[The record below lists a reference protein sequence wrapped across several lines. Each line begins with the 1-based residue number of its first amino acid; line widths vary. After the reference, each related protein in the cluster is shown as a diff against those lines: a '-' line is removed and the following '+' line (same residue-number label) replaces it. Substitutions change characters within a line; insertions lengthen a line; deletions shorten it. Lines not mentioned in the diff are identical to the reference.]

1 MDKSWIIKPQ
11 SSIAYQKGIQ
21 EFIDFAFKGAKE
33 NDVVICPCKRCGFRK
48 LKSRSDMFDHL
59 SWSPFPQGYTM
70 WIHHGESFVRS
81 STISP
86 STTPSMVEDTNIV
99 EEPIQNMIN
108 DAFGVYG
115 NHANEIPSASNLEIE
130 QEDYVMPSSTQERNE
145 AKEYYELA
153 REGEQPLYE
162 GCRRYSRLSF
172 LVKLYHIKCLCG
184 LSEKAMTMILELIKD
199 AFEYANIPSSFYEA
213 KKSITKLGLN
223 YIKIPACPNG
233 CMLYWGEDEER
244 ETCKNCNTSKWKT
257 NEDVSVKKKKKKIPA
272 KELWTSGVDT
282 YDSFK
287 KEMFKLHANLMWT
300 ISDFPGLGSLSGWN
314 TYTGLACPSC
324 NFQTTPLRLKASR
337 KWCFMGHRRFLDR
350 RHRFRLNKIRFNGE
364 QEMRSPQRTLSGHEV
379 FEKVKDVEVIFG
391 KKAVKEK
398 SVKRTREE
406 QPIVGDSTQCD
417 PTKEVKLGGP
427 VHYRWMYPVER
438 YLGKL
443 KSYVR
448 NKAKP
453 EGSIAEG
460 YRFEEILTFCSRYLE
475 NIETRWNQPGRVD
488 DDPIDDIQTASRVAE
503 LFPRVGKP
511 VGGSSYYTL
520 TPTEK
525 LQAHRHV
532 LTNCPI
538 VDDYLK
544 QFRSFTQNQMRRSQ
558 RSATEI
564 DKKIRNNLDNI
575 HGPDKDVLISLAH
588 GPFDKVKRFTTF
600 NVNGFK
606 FRTLERDNLLKTQN
620 SGVFG
625 MFGTRSYSSNSDT
638 QMRFGGVPYY
648 GRLIDIIMLSYDGF
662 TVPMFKCEWANT
674 INPRGIKIDKLG
686 FTSINFAR
694 LLHTSEHEDNEP
706 YIQASEAHMVF
717 YVDDESEQGW
727 SIPVHL
733 KPRDLYDMGGNDE
746 IMTPIEPYPSQNLEQ
761 IFSNDDLGTSAAND
775 DNS

>member
-86 STTPSMVEDTNIV
+86 STTPSMVEYTNIV

-223 YIKIPACPNG
+223 YVKIPACPNG
-233 CMLYWGEDEER
+233 W
-244 ETCKNCNTSKWKT
+244 
-257 NEDVSVKKKKKKIPA
+257 
-272 KELWTSGVDT
+272 
-282 YDSFK
+282 
-287 KEMFKLHANLMWT
+287 
-300 ISDFPGLGSLSGWN
+300 LGSLSGWN

-324 NFQTTPLRLKASR
+324 NFQTTPVRLKASR
-337 KWCFMGHRRFLDR
+337 KWCFMGHRLFLDR

-364 QEMRSPQRTLSGHEV
+364 QEMRSPPRTLSGHEV

-406 QPIVGDSTQCD
+406 QPIEGDSTQCD

-443 KSYVR
+443 KS
-448 NKAKP
+448 
-453 EGSIAEG
+453 
-460 YRFEEILTFCSRYLE
+460 YLE

-544 QFRSFTQNQMRRSQ
+544 QFRN
-558 RSATEI
+558 
-564 DKKIRNNLDNI
+564 KKIRNNLDNI

-588 GPFDKVKRFTTF
+588 GPFDKVKRFTAF

-606 FRTLERDNLLKTQN
+606 FRTLE
-620 SGVFG
+620 
-625 MFGTRSYSSNSDT
+625 
-638 QMRFGGVPYY
+638 
-648 GRLIDIIMLSYDGF
+648 
-662 TVPMFKCEWANT
+662 
-674 INPRGIKIDKLG
+674 
-686 FTSINFAR
+686 
-694 LLHTSEHEDNEP
+694 
-706 YIQASEAHMVF
+706 
-717 YVDDESEQGW
+717 
-727 SIPVHL
+727 
-733 KPRDLYDMGGNDE
+733 
-746 IMTPIEPYPSQNLEQ
+746 
-761 IFSNDDLGTSAAND
+761 
-775 DNS
+775 

>member
-21 EFIDFAFKGAKE
+21 EFINFAFKGAKE

-70 WIHHGESFVRS
+70 WIHHGESF
-81 STISP
+81 
-86 STTPSMVEDTNIV
+86 
-99 EEPIQNMIN
+99 NMIN

-130 QEDYVMPSSTQERNE
+130 EEDYVMPSSTQERNE

-162 GCRRYSRLSF
+162 GCRQYSRLSF

-213 KKSITKLGLN
+213 KKSITKLGL
-223 YIKIPACPNG
+223 
-233 CMLYWGEDEER
+233 
-244 ETCKNCNTSKWKT
+244 
-257 NEDVSVKKKKKKIPA
+257 
-272 KELWTSGVDT
+272 
-282 YDSFK
+282 
-287 KEMFKLHANLMWT
+287 
-300 ISDFPGLGSLSGWN
+300 GSLSGWN
-314 TYTGLACPSC
+314 TYTRLACPSC

-364 QEMRSPQRTLSGHEV
+364 QEMRSPPRTLSGHEV

-406 QPIVGDSTQCD
+406 QPIE
-417 PTKEVKLGGP
+417 EVKLGGH
-427 VHYRWMYPVER
+427 VHYRWMCPVER

-503 LFPRVGKP
+503 LFLRVGKP

-588 GPFDKVKRFTTF
+588 GPFDKVKRFTAT
-600 NVNGFK
+600 
-606 FRTLERDNLLKTQN
+606 
-620 SGVFG
+620 
-625 MFGTRSYSSNSDT
+625 
-638 QMRFGGVPYY
+638 
-648 GRLIDIIMLSYDGF
+648 
-662 TVPMFKCEWANT
+662 
-674 INPRGIKIDKLG
+674 
-686 FTSINFAR
+686 
-694 LLHTSEHEDNEP
+694 
-706 YIQASEAHMVF
+706 
-717 YVDDESEQGW
+717 W
-727 SIPVHL
+727 S
-733 KPRDLYDMGGNDE
+733 
-746 IMTPIEPYPSQNLEQ
+746 
-761 IFSNDDLGTSAAND
+761 
-775 DNS
+775 

>member
-59 SWSPFPQGYTM
+59 SWSPFPQGYTV

-145 AKEYYELA
+145 ANEYYELA

-213 KKSITKLGLN
+213 KKSITKLGL
-223 YIKIPACPNG
+223 
-233 CMLYWGEDEER
+233 
-244 ETCKNCNTSKWKT
+244 
-257 NEDVSVKKKKKKIPA
+257 
-272 KELWTSGVDT
+272 
-282 YDSFK
+282 
-287 KEMFKLHANLMWT
+287 
-300 ISDFPGLGSLSGWN
+300 GSLSGWN

-364 QEMRSPQRTLSGHEV
+364 QEMRSPPRTLSGHEV

-406 QPIVGDSTQCD
+406 QPIEGDSTQCD

-443 KSYVR
+443 KSYM
-448 NKAKP
+448 
-453 EGSIAEG
+453 E
-460 YRFEEILTFCSRYLE
+460 
-475 NIETRWNQPGRVD
+475 QPGRVD

-558 RSATEI
+558 RSATVI
-564 DKKIRNNLDNI
+564 DKKVHKEFVHWFSNRIRNNLDNI

-588 GPFDKVKRFTTF
+588 GPFDKVKRFTAF

-625 MFGTRSYSSNSDT
+625 MFGTRSYSSNNDT

-648 GRLIDIIMLSYDGF
+648 GRLIDIIVLSYDGF

-761 IFSNDDLGTSAAND
+761 IFSNDVLGTSATND

>member
-21 EFIDFAFKGAKE
+21 EFIYFAFKGAKE
-33 NDVVICPCKRCGFRK
+33 ND
-48 LKSRSDMFDHL
+48 
-59 SWSPFPQGYTM
+59 GYTM

-99 EEPIQNMIN
+99 KEPIQNMIN

-184 LSEKAMTMILELIKD
+184 LSEKAMTMILKLIKY

-223 YIKIPACPNG
+223 YVKIPACPNG
-233 CMLYWGEDEER
+233 CMLYWGEDEEK

-257 NEDVSVKKKKKKIPA
+257 NEDVSVNKKKK
-272 KELWTSGVDT
+272 ENSCQ
-282 YDSFK
+282 
-287 KEMFKLHANLMWT
+287 
-300 ISDFPGLGSLSGWN
+300 
-314 TYTGLACPSC
+314 GLACPLC
-324 NFQTTPLRLKASR
+324 NFQTTPLHLKASR

-364 QEMRSPQRTLSGHEV
+364 QEMRSPPRTLSGHEV

-406 QPIVGDSTQCD
+406 QPIEGDSTQCD

-443 KSYVR
+443 KSY
-448 NKAKP
+448 
-453 EGSIAEG
+453 
-460 YRFEEILTFCSRYLE
+460 
-475 NIETRWNQPGRVD
+475 
-488 DDPIDDIQTASRVAE
+488 
-503 LFPRVGKP
+503 
-511 VGGSSYYTL
+511 
-520 TPTEK
+520 
-525 LQAHRHV
+525 AHRHV

-544 QFRSFTQNQMRRSQ
+544 QFRSFSQNQMRRSQ

-575 HGPDKDVLISLAH
+575 HGPDKDVLISLSH
-588 GPFDKVKRFTTF
+588 GPFDKSVKGRSRFVQPGELEVNKKRLRSITTRKSSITPPPMETTITPPPMETTITPPSIQIAKDVVVEDEDEDDTVGDEADDVVVGDGTGDVVLEDAAEDVVVGDEAEDDVVGDEAEDVVLGDEAGDVVVGDGTGDVVVGDGTGDVVKVAKSEYWDV
-600 NVNGFK
+600 NVISK
-606 FRTLERDNLLKTQN
+606 
-620 SGVFG
+620 
-625 MFGTRSYSSNSDT
+625 
-638 QMRFGGVPYY
+638 
-648 GRLIDIIMLSYDGF
+648 
-662 TVPMFKCEWANT
+662 
-674 INPRGIKIDKLG
+674 
-686 FTSINFAR
+686 
-694 LLHTSEHEDNEP
+694 
-706 YIQASEAHMVF
+706 
-717 YVDDESEQGW
+717 
-727 SIPVHL
+727 
-733 KPRDLYDMGGNDE
+733 
-746 IMTPIEPYPSQNLEQ
+746 
-761 IFSNDDLGTSAAND
+761 
-775 DNS
+775 

>member
-11 SSIAYQKGIQ
+11 SSIAYQKGIR

-115 NHANEIPSASNLEIE
+115 NHSNEIPSASNLEIE

-223 YIKIPACPNG
+223 YVKIPACPNS

-257 NEDVSVKKKKKKIPA
+257 NEDVSVNKKKKKIPA
-272 KELWTSGVDT
+272 
-282 YDSFK
+282 
-287 KEMFKLHANLMWT
+287 
-300 ISDFPGLGSLSGWN
+300 
-314 TYTGLACPSC
+314 
-324 NFQTTPLRLKASR
+324 
-337 KWCFMGHRRFLDR
+337 
-350 RHRFRLNKIRFNGE
+350 
-364 QEMRSPQRTLSGHEV
+364 
-379 FEKVKDVEVIFG
+379 KVKDVEVIFG
-391 KKAVKEK
+391 KKAMKEK

-406 QPIVGDSTQCD
+406 QPIEGDSTQCD

-427 VHYRWMYPVER
+427 VHYRWMYPIER

-488 DDPIDDIQTASRVAE
+488 EDPIDDIQTASRVAE

-588 GPFDKVKRFTTF
+588 GPFDKVKRFTVF

-648 GRLIDIIMLSYDGF
+648 GRLIDIIVLSYDGF

-727 SIPVHL
+727 SIPIHL

-761 IFSNDDLGTSAAND
+761 IFSNDDLGTSATND

>member
-1 MDKSWIIKPQ
+1 
-11 SSIAYQKGIQ
+11 
-21 EFIDFAFKGAKE
+21 
-33 NDVVICPCKRCGFRK
+33 
-48 LKSRSDMFDHL
+48 
-59 SWSPFPQGYTM
+59 
-70 WIHHGESFVRS
+70 
-81 STISP
+81 
-86 STTPSMVEDTNIV
+86 
-99 EEPIQNMIN
+99 
-108 DAFGVYG
+108 
-115 NHANEIPSASNLEIE
+115 
-130 QEDYVMPSSTQERNE
+130 
-145 AKEYYELA
+145 
-153 REGEQPLYE
+153 
-162 GCRRYSRLSF
+162 
-172 LVKLYHIKCLCG
+172 
-184 LSEKAMTMILELIKD
+184 MTMILELIKD

-223 YIKIPACPNG
+223 YVKIPACPNG
-233 CMLYWGEDEER
+233 W
-244 ETCKNCNTSKWKT
+244 
-257 NEDVSVKKKKKKIPA
+257 
-272 KELWTSGVDT
+272 
-282 YDSFK
+282 
-287 KEMFKLHANLMWT
+287 
-300 ISDFPGLGSLSGWN
+300 LGSLSGWN

-364 QEMRSPQRTLSGHEV
+364 QEMRSPPRTLSGHEV
-379 FEKVKDVEVIFG
+379 FEKVKYVEVIFG

-398 SVKRTREE
+398 LVKRTREE
-406 QPIVGDSTQCD
+406 QPIEDDSTQCD
-417 PTKEVKLGGP
+417 PTKEVKLGCP

-443 KSYVR
+443 KSCVR

-460 YRFEEILTFCSRYLE
+460 YLFEEILTFCSRYLE

-564 DKKIRNNLDNI
+564 DKKVHKEFAHWFSNRIRNNLDNI

-588 GPFDKVKRFTTF
+588 GPFDKVKRFTAF

-648 GRLIDIIMLSYDGF
+648 GRLIDIIVLSYDGF

-761 IFSNDDLGTSAAND
+761 IFSNDDLGTSATND

>member
-162 GCRRYSRLSF
+162 GCIRYSRLSF

-223 YIKIPACPNG
+223 YVKIPACPNG
-233 CMLYWGEDEER
+233 W
-244 ETCKNCNTSKWKT
+244 
-257 NEDVSVKKKKKKIPA
+257 
-272 KELWTSGVDT
+272 
-282 YDSFK
+282 
-287 KEMFKLHANLMWT
+287 
-300 ISDFPGLGSLSGWN
+300 LGSLSGWN

-364 QEMRSPQRTLSGHEV
+364 QEMRSPPRTLSGHEV

-406 QPIVGDSTQCD
+406 QPIEGDSTQCD

-448 NKAKP
+448 NKEKQ

-488 DDPIDDIQTASRVAE
+488 DEPIDDIQTASRVAE

-544 QFRSFTQNQMRRSQ
+544 
-558 RSATEI
+558 
-564 DKKIRNNLDNI
+564 
-575 HGPDKDVLISLAH
+575 
-588 GPFDKVKRFTTF
+588 
-600 NVNGFK
+600 
-606 FRTLERDNLLKTQN
+606 
-620 SGVFG
+620 
-625 MFGTRSYSSNSDT
+625 YSSNSDT

-648 GRLIDIIMLSYDGF
+648 GRLIDIIVLSYDGF
-662 TVPMFKCEWANT
+662 TVPMFKCELANT

-727 SIPVHL
+727 SIHVHL

-746 IMTPIEPYPSQNLEQ
+746 IMTPIVPYPSQNLEQ
-761 IFSNDDLGTSAAND
+761 IFSNDDLGTSATND

>member
-33 NDVVICPCKRCGFRK
+33 NDVVICPCKHCGFRK
-48 LKSRSDMFDHL
+48 LKSMSDMFDHL

-70 WIHHGESFVRS
+70 WIHHRESFVRS

-86 STTPSMVEDTNIV
+86 SITPSMVEDTNIV

-184 LSEKAMTMILELIKD
+184 LSEKAMTMILE
-199 AFEYANIPSSFYEA
+199 
-213 KKSITKLGLN
+213 
-223 YIKIPACPNG
+223 
-233 CMLYWGEDEER
+233 
-244 ETCKNCNTSKWKT
+244 
-257 NEDVSVKKKKKKIPA
+257 
-272 KELWTSGVDT
+272 
-282 YDSFK
+282 
-287 KEMFKLHANLMWT
+287 
-300 ISDFPGLGSLSGWN
+300 
-314 TYTGLACPSC
+314 
-324 NFQTTPLRLKASR
+324 
-337 KWCFMGHRRFLDR
+337 
-350 RHRFRLNKIRFNGE
+350 FRLNKIRFNGE
-364 QEMRSPQRTLSGHEV
+364 QEMRSPPRTLSGHEV

-406 QPIVGDSTQCD
+406 QPIKGDSTQCD

-427 VHYRWMYPVER
+427 IHYRWMYPVER

-588 GPFDKVKRFTTF
+588 GPFDKVKRFTAF

-648 GRLIDIIMLSYDGF
+648 GRLIDIIVLSYDGF

-727 SIPVHL
+727 SIHVHL
-733 KPRDLYDMGGNDE
+733 KPRDLYDMGENDE

-761 IFSNDDLGTSAAND
+761 IFSNDDLGTSATND